1 MKILIVNTS
10 DIQGGA
16 ARAAYRLHQSLLEQD
31 IDSQMLV
38 QNKSS
43 DDFRALAVSQTK
55 LQKVISKLRPHIDSI
70 PVKFYKNRT
79 KTAFSPAN
87 TPFSNIVN
95 RINEINPDI
104 VNLQWICGGLIKIE
118 DLLKIK
124 VPIIWTLHDM
134 WAFTGGCHYDEN
146 CFGYEKTC
154 GNCPVLGSNK
164 INDLS
169 KKIFNRKQKI
179 FNQLKDMRI
188 VNVSN
193 WLTNCTKKSTLLGNH
208 KSMTIPNPLNTNKYK
223 IYDKNETRR
232 LWNLPK
238 NKKLVLFGAIGGSK
252 DFRKGYKELKESLY
266 KLKNKDIEFVV
277 FGSSH
282 PEESENLGF
291 KTHYFGHLHDD
302 VSLITLYNA
311 VDVMIVPS
319 LQEAFGQTASEAMSC
334 GVPVV
339 AFGATGLL
347 DIVEHKVNGYLATPF
362 DTNDLAQGIEWIL
375 NNKEYSKL
383 TINARNKIVN
393 EFDNAVVAK
402 QYIKL
407 YNDVL
412 K

>member
-43 DDFRALAVSQTK
+43 DDYRALAVSQTK

-87 TPFSNIVN
+87 IPFSNIVD

-124 VPIIWTLHDM
+124 APIIWTLHDM

-164 INDLS
+164 VNDLS
-169 KKIFNRKQKI
+169 KKI

-266 KLKNKDIEFVV
+266 KLKIKDIEFVV
-277 FGSSH
+277 FGSSE

-302 VSLITLYNA
+302 VSLITLYNS

-339 AFGATGLL
+339 AFGTTGLL

-362 DTNDLAQGIEWIL
+362 DTDDLAQGIEWIL

>member
-43 DDFRALAVSQTK
+43 DDYRALAVSQTK

-87 TPFSNIVN
+87 IPFSNIVD

-124 VPIIWTLHDM
+124 APIIWTLHDM

-164 INDLS
+164 VNDLS

-266 KLKNKDIEFVV
+266 KLKIKDIEFVV
-277 FGSSH
+277 FGSSE

-302 VSLITLYNA
+302 VSLITLYNS

-362 DTNDLAQGIEWIL
+362 DTDDLAQGIEWIL

>member
-43 DDFRALAVSQTK
+43 DDYRALAVSQTK

-87 TPFSNIVN
+87 IPFSNIVD

-124 VPIIWTLHDM
+124 APIIWTLHDM

-164 INDLS
+164 VNDLS

-266 KLKNKDIEFVV
+266 KLKIKDIEFVV
-277 FGSSH
+277 FGSSE

-302 VSLITLYNA
+302 VSLITLYNS

-339 AFGATGLL
+339 AFGTTGLL

-362 DTNDLAQGIEWIL
+362 DTDDLAQGIEWIL